1 MSESTK
7 IPVRSQRLT
16 RAEWQAEADAYRQR
30 VQPMCDDRVQR
41 MANGRKHPV
50 FDFLFEYYSY
60 RPAHLMRWSPGIGVV
75 LEDARREELDW
86 TELWK
91 SAENGLE
98 LSPEQF
104 PPHRVEYVKW
114 AVNYLRAVRDREPN
128 YHCFGMHEWAMVY
141 RAKEVR
147 HVRVPLRVSESE
159 LEAIV
164 EAKPLKCTHYDAY
177 RFFTPAAVPRN
188 RIALTRQTTTDHDQP
203 GCIHANM
210 DLYKFSFKIAPYCA
224 SDVVAAAFA
233 LAKDAREIDMR
244 ASPYDLREL
253 GYEPI
258 RIESRE
264 GCEEYVGMQRMLAFR
279 SRAIRDAV
287 LGEYVKLIETA

>member
-41 MANGRKHPV
+41 MANGRKHPI

-104 PPHRVEYVKW
+104 PPHRFEYVKW

-147 HVRVPLRVSESE
+147 HARVPLRVSESE

>member
-1 MSESTK
+1 M
-7 IPVRSQRLT
+7 T
-16 RAEWQAEADAYRQR
+16 RAEWQAEADAYRRR

-41 MANGRKHPV
+41 MAKGKKHPV

-60 RPAHLMRWSPGIGVV
+60 RPAHLLRWSPGIGVV

-86 TELWK
+86 PKLWK
-91 SAENGLE
+91 SSESRLE
-98 LSPEQF
+98 LSPGQF
-104 PPHRVEYVKW
+104 PQHRLEYVKW

-141 RAKEVR
+141 RADEIR
-147 HVRVPLRVSESE
+147 HSRVPLRVSERE
-159 LEAIV
+159 LAEIV

-188 RIALTRQTTTDHDQP
+188 RVALTRQTTTDHDQP

-224 SDVVAAAFA
+224 SEVVATAFE

-244 ASPYDLREL
+244 ASPYDLREF

-258 RIESRE
+258 RIETRE
-264 GCEEYVGMQRMLAFR
+264 GCEEYVRLQKTLAFR
-279 SRAIRDAV
+279 AVAVRDAV
-287 LGEYVKLIETA
+287 LGEYVKLYGTA